1 MVVESEGLR
10 KPDGGFVFVPAR
22 SLLSAWWAYRHGHI
36 GMRDLRVWFACWELR
51 ARRCELK
58 SPRVGRFT
66 AAEAAGVAGVGEG
79 VARSSVRALE
89 RAELLR
95 FGETK
100 VAMGG
105 LAWLPPDPERE
116 DFEGM
121 LELVTNRRRKVP
133 VPRRTIRLLANSRRP
148 VFIATV
154 LGQLL
159 RCMYYRKGLCQPYGT
174 CKASWVAEVFEVDE
188 RNVKGAR
195 GELVRMGWL
204 QPQAASQFRLN
215 RWGMPGLVNLQWVDQ
230 RKSADSQS
238 PRPRGGNGAV
248 SPPPRQTRNSSYRRS
263 ENQKPGVPAPHGV
276 RTRTRRKEK
285 GLDVSLADL
294 KDPLRLRE
302 LFTACGRAGLVTET
316 DAERLRFCG
325 AAAHALR
332 VGTRN
337 PCGLFASMVR
347 RGLWKFISAADDE
360 QGGRLWKAW
369 PISQA
374 VQEYRSNGNGWQD
387 ALSITEVRHLIA
399 KSLAT
404 ADALRL
410 AM

>member
-1 MVVESEGLR
+1 MVVESDGLR

-105 LAWLPPDPERE
+105 LAWVPLEPERD
-116 DFEGM
+116 DFERM

-174 CKASWVAEVFEVDE
+174 CKASWVAAVFEVDE

-215 RWGMPGLVNLQWVDQ
+215 RWGMPGLVNLRWADPRQSA
-230 RKSADSQS
+230 RPKSPL
-238 PRPRGGNGAV
+238 PRPKDRTL
-248 SPPPRQTRNSSYRRS
+248 SPPPKQTGNSSYRRS
-263 ENQKPGVPAPHGV
+263 ENQKPGVPAPDGV
-276 RTRTRRKEK
+276 RKRTGRGTGLHHITLAELRDPARLQRLLDFAQRRGVVGESES
-285 GLDVSLADL
+285 D
-294 KDPLRLRE
+294 RLQ
-302 LFTACGRAGLVTET
+302 FV
-316 DAERLRFCG
+316 
-325 AAAHALR
+325 AAAHHAVTQGR
-332 VGTRN
+332 TN
-337 PCGLFASMVR
+337 PAGLFVAIVR
-347 RGLWKFISAADDE
+347 RGLW
-360 QGGRLWKAW
+360 
-369 PISQA
+369 
-374 VQEYRSNGNGWQD
+374 
-387 ALSITEVRHLIA
+387 RHL
-399 KSLAT
+399 SLRDEDYARRFF
-404 ADALRL
+404 ADQREEWRRVTSRSEQPAVRAEVGRDDLIRDL
-410 AM
+410 VARSLGVLPSD